1 MTNGLGDSARKE
13 IKMKVR
19 VWIEQEVEATVTVQ
33 DAIEELCAMP
43 AAADR
48 QTLITVLNRCIG
60 ALRHVPDDVLAQ
72 LEPKARQIVA
82 DAMREQAMR
91 YDSAEVSPNAVYTT
105 TDKPG
110 PVA

>member
-1 MTNGLGDSARKE
+1 
-13 IKMKVR
+13 MKVR

-91 YDSAEVSPNAVYTT
+91 YDSAEVSPNVLVTGQPLA
-105 TDKPG
+105 G
-110 PVA
+110 PVDQRVSALVEKRDDA